1 MKIGYIH
8 LDYGE
13 WTNGSYNAQEI
24 GLAKAYEQ
32 LGHQTYI
39 VYWLNPRDSRCFSEV
54 KLTSYIT
61 KLYLPYRFRLIHH
74 AVVNLDLLK
83 PYQLDIL
90 HLQSDN
96 LFYVPNAVDYC
107 LRNRI
112 PHYCYVGTI
121 TSNNPHY
128 FIRKILDYISLRNIK
143 AFKRTLVFAKTP
155 YMTQVLQN
163 KGVQNA
169 IFAPVGLDISAIPN
183 IASDKIQLKQALGI
197 PLHKKIIVCVCAL
210 RADKHPFDI
219 FQLAEGLNEEYQ
231 IIYIGGNGPLKEE
244 FMAKLHQKPEYNII
258 NYIGQIPNKD
268 IHTYYQLADYVVNF
282 NPNEIFGMAIL
293 EAMYHECT
301 VVAIEAPG
309 PKCIIENKKSGFIAH
324 SIQEMV
330 SIIKNGEKACN
341 ARERILDSFTWEKTA
356 RIFLSYF
363 SNLQ

>member
-143 AFKRTLVFAKTP
+143 AFKRTLVFTKTP

-163 KGVQNA
+163 KGVLIN
-169 IFAPVGLDISAIPN
+169 LTNLS
-183 IASDKIQLKQALGI
+183 
-197 PLHKKIIVCVCAL
+197 PL
-210 RADKHPFDI
+210 F
-219 FQLAEGLNEEYQ
+219 FY
-231 IIYIGGNGPLKEE
+231 
-244 FMAKLHQKPEYNII
+244 
-258 NYIGQIPNKD
+258 
-268 IHTYYQLADYVVNF
+268 
-282 NPNEIFGMAIL
+282 
-293 EAMYHECT
+293 
-301 VVAIEAPG
+301 
-309 PKCIIENKKSGFIAH
+309 
-324 SIQEMV
+324 
-330 SIIKNGEKACN
+330 
-341 ARERILDSFTWEKTA
+341 
-356 RIFLSYF
+356 
-363 SNLQ
+363 